1 MRACLCVHVCMCA
14 CMHVC
19 VRVHMSAGV
28 LQPETSDPSGA
39 GVTCN
44 WGSPGVGAGSFFWV
58 LCIFLATLIHPSS
71 SQTSF
76 LKGWIMTHWMGAHC
90 ISFVHTSPALG
101 YLGWLFWPRVLRMQV
116 LTPNFLPSVLSLH
129 AELGL
134 LSHMSILFLS
144 VWDTSLLV
152 FHSGPA
158 LDILTSLAAM
168 HKDSPLPSHPRQHWK
183 YSFCC
188 IFTAAQWL

>member
-1 MRACLCVHVCMCA
+1 MCA
-14 CMHVC
+14 CVHACMHAWVCACIPVC
-19 VRVHMSAGV
+19 VRVCMSTGV

-44 WGSPGVGAGSFFWV
+44 WESLGIGAGSFFWV

-76 LKGWIMTHWMGAHC
+76 LKGWIMTHWMDAHC

-101 YLGWLFWPRVLRMQV
+101 YLGWLFWLRVLRMRV

-134 LSHMSILFLS
+134 LSHTSILFLS
-144 VWDTSLLV
+144 FWGTSLLV

-158 LDILTSLAAM
+158 LDILTSPPAM
-168 HKDSPLPSHPRQHWK
+168 HKGAPLPSHPR
-183 YSFCC
+183 
-188 IFTAAQWL
+188 